1 MENQTQ
7 NVEVISEEVTGKIE
21 NLGQAI
27 SILVQGVN
35 LAQSKG
41 VYTFGDASLIN
52 EALQFIDKT
61 SKEKPQN

>member
-7 NVEVISEEVTGKIE
+7 NVEVISEEVTVKIE